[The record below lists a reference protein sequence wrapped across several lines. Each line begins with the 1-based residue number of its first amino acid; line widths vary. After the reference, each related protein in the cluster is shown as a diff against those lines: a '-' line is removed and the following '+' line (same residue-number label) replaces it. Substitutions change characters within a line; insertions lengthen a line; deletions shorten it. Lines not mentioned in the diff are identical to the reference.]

1 MPTEAALFFDL
12 DGTLTD
18 PKPGI
23 TGSIQYA
30 LRKLDRPVP
39 SQDELA
45 WCIGPPLRASFVTL
59 LGGEDLADRAVE
71 LYRERFG
78 DTGLFENSVYPDI
91 EPVLAALSRLR
102 VRMFVA
108 TSKPHVFA
116 RRIIDHFG
124 LACHFE
130 HVFGS
135 ELDGTRVHKADLLA
149 YVLEQTGVEPS
160 RTLMIGD
167 RSHDV
172 LGAKA
177 NGMDAVG
184 VTYGYG
190 SREELIAAGALYLCA
205 SPREILDVIPDA
217 LEARR
222 KSPAN
227 AASGVNPS

>member
-1 MPTEAALFFDL
+1 MPTKTIFFDL

-30 LRKLDRPVP
+30 LTRLGREMP

-59 LGGEDLADRAVE
+59 LGGEQHADRGVE

-78 DTGLFENSVYPDI
+78 DVGLFENSVYPEI
-91 EPVLAALSRLR
+91 EAVLAKLSEASF
-102 VRMFVA
+102 RMFVA

-116 RRIIDHFG
+116 RRIVDHFG
-124 LACHFE
+124 LNSHFE

-135 ELDGTRVHKADLLA
+135 ELDGTRVHKADLIA
-149 YVLEQTGVEPS
+149 YALEQTGADPS
-160 RTLMIGD
+160 RSLMIGD

-177 NGMDAVG
+177 NGIDAIG

-190 SREELIAAGALYLCA
+190 SREELIAAGARHLCV
-205 SPREILDVIPDA
+205 SPRAVLDVILGA
-217 LEARR
+217 
-222 KSPAN
+222 PAN
-227 AASGVNPS
+227 AVRAVNPS